1 MPPENNAKLKQ
12 EFSQYLSDEVMPFA
26 AIEKSALEKI
36 IKIIFTGNVISQR
49 NFVDYFKQLIKY
61 MKMGIRVQ
69 PEDRVFMLST
79 GGKFVYYPIGIH
91 EQGSRGNYA
100 SNPLL
105 ALYFRGPPEESFV
118 IYDFG
123 YRQ

>member
-12 EFSQYLSDEVMPFA
+12 EFNQYLSDEVMPFA

-36 IKIIFTGNVISQR
+36 IKIIFSQNEILQR
-49 NFVDYFKQLIKY
+49 NFMDYFKRLIKY
-61 MKMGIRVQ
+61 MRMGTRVQ
-69 PEDRVFMLST
+69 PEDRVFMLFT
-79 GGKFVYYPIGIH
+79 DGKFVYYPIGIQ
-91 EQGSRGNYA
+91 EQGSNYG
-100 SNPLL
+100 SNQLL
-105 ALYFRGPPEESFV
+105 ALYFRVSQKGSFV